1 MLENSMPN
9 ESLQTAVPICPDC
22 KRPLDVIA
30 ACGSISY
37 FCDHCNLLKSSKR
50 VREANPELFKETE

>member
-1 MLENSMPN
+1 MSETEAIPL
-9 ESLQTAVPICPDC
+9 CPDC

-30 ACGSISY
+30 ACGAKSY

-50 VREANPELFKETE
+50 VREANPELFKEVK

>member
-1 MLENSMPN
+1 MSN
-9 ESLQTAVPICPDC
+9 ESVQAAVPICPDC

-50 VREANPELFKETE
+50 VREANPELFKEAE

>member
-1 MLENSMPN
+1 MSDEMSGELK
-9 ESLQTAVPICPDC
+9 AVPLCPDC
-22 KRPLDVIA
+22 KRPLDVVA

-50 VREANPELFKETE
+50 VREANPELFKEAK